1 MGFFANRWLPTKI
14 LEPLHRSFLV
24 VILLDD
30 AGDHC
35 EGVKVKELL
44 ARKKY
49 SGLAG
54 QVREDYVGAPKFD
67 LVRSLNTQR

>member
-30 AGDHC
+30 AGITAKAL
-35 EGVKVKELL
+35 KVKELL

-54 QVREDYVGAPKFD
+54 QVKKDAH
-67 LVRSLNTQR
+67 